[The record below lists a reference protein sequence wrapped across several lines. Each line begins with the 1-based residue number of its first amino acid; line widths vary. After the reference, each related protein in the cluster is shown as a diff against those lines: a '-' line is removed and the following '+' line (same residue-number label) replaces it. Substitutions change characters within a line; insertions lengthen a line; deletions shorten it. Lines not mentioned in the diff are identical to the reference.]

1 MLCVI
6 AKLNPEATEKLK
18 AIQKAS
24 LSAAAGR
31 KPLYGH
37 ITIAAYTGA
46 EEEQFVQFCKSL
58 LAGAAPFAVRY
69 EKVEVLEAS
78 SIIVASPEKSG
89 TLETL
94 HRLIAEEYGDAL
106 NRWTQADQWYP
117 HTTLLYEPNADLH
130 GLCRIMAGSFR
141 PFSTQIS
148 RIEFSRVLAS
158 DYDVFDGVE
167 LLHR

>member
-6 AKLNPEATEKLK
+6 AKPNPEATEKLK
-18 AIQKAS
+18 VIQKAE
-24 LSAAAGR
+24 LFATAGL

-37 ITIAAYTGA
+37 ITIATYTGA
-46 EEEQFVQFCKSL
+46 EEAQLVQFCKSL
-58 LAGAAPFAVRY
+58 LAGTAPFAVRY

-89 TLETL
+89 TPETL

-130 GLCRIMAGSFR
+130 GICRKMTDSFR

-158 DYDVFDGVE
+158 AYDVIDSVE